1 MQESEKKE
9 VSHLNEANLN
19 QDEPKK
25 DSEVQ
30 QEIAHNNETIQE
42 IEVNISEES
51 SQINNNEES
60 AEAEESF
67 IEDEILEDIDF
78 TTYSLEQLYE
88 YVSGVLEQEPNAY
101 LTKQVNVAREKF
113 YHLLETEK
121 DNFKNNIDTEK
132 ANNEQDED
140 SLGNQIVYPVELTEL
155 ENKFKEAAR
164 SFRKAR
170 KEFVESKEQEKE
182 KNLELKEKLLVEMRI
197 LVEEAHTNT
206 AFDQFKNIQEKWNE
220 IGQIPQANFN
230 DVKRNFEALR
240 NQFFDKRKIF
250 KDILEYD
257 RKKNLEIKEEI
268 IVNINK
274 LLEQENVKEIQRQLN
289 RLKTEWRNTG
299 EIPKENIEDVNSR
312 YKDAIIAI
320 NTKIDHQ
327 LEELQKIRELHFEAK
342 LLIIQK
348 LDEIASGDYKT
359 LKEWRTKNDELTEWI
374 EEWKKIGSAPK
385 DKIEDLKNNFN
396 IVIKKF
402 NTRKNEFFR
411 ELQDKQVENLQKKQA
426 IIEKI
431 KQILAN
437 EESEYPKFRQEILD
451 LQKDWKEIGAA
462 SKKFNDKI
470 WEEFRA
476 ECDKFFNTL
485 NKERDARKSEET
497 INLSKKNELIAD
509 AEQVLEGKKE
519 IEDLNAYI
527 RDLQKNFRDIGYV
540 PMNHKEKLR
549 NKFDLTVNKLYDLL
563 KENRKKKKIETHKI
577 SADDFKEAI
586 INLESDSDGEF
597 HITNEKKKLQR
608 DKKQIEEELSTLENN
623 LQFFKFSSKNSSMGN
638 QFTEKVAKLKEDL
651 VDIDA
656 KIKTLNI
663 SLKKIAKKS
672 EDNN

>member
-25 DSEVQ
+25 DSDVQ

-42 IEVNISEES
+42 IEVNISDES
-51 SQINNNEES
+51 TQINNNEES

-78 TTYSLEQLYE
+78 TVYSLEQLYE
-88 YVSGVLEQEPNAY
+88 YISGVLEQEPNAY

-113 YHLLETEK
+113 YNLLETEK
-121 DNFKNNIDTEK
+121 ENFKNNIDTEK
-132 ANNEQDED
+132 TINEQDED

-451 LQKDWKEIGAA
+451 LQRDWKEIGAA
-462 SKKFNDKI
+462 SRKFNDKI

-476 ECDKFFNTL
+476 ECDKFFNAL
-485 NKERDARKSEET
+485 NKERDTRKSEET
-497 INLSKKNELIAD
+497 NNLAKKNELIAD

-540 PMNHKEKLR
+540 PMYQKEKIR
-549 NKFDLTVNKLYDLL
+549 NKFDLTINKLYDLL

-651 VDIDA
+651 VDIDS